1 MTIVI
6 ALLLFGII
14 ILIHEFGHFLFA
26 KLNGI
31 SVTEFSLGMGPR
43 LWSFQKGETRYS
55 LKLLPLG
62 GSCAMVGEDTAEEE
76 IPGSFNAA
84 SVWGRISVVAA
95 GPIFNFILAFVL
107 AVIIVGFVGY
117 DPAEV
122 LEGDKNSAAAEAGL
136 QNGDIITEYDGYHVD
151 LAKDLYVYM
160 YLNDLKEGDTVTLKV
175 RRDGRT
181 ETISYTPDV
190 SVRYLLGFNRSD
202 ASSMTVES
210 LIDGMPLQEA
220 GLQPGDT
227 ITAINGVEI
236 ADGEAY
242 DAYLAEHPLSSE
254 SVEITYDRDGLDY
267 TATITPKEYRTPQLG
282 FSYNLGYTKTSG
294 LRILKYGALEI
305 KYMIRTTLLSLK
317 ELVTGQ
323 LGFQNLSGPVGV
335 VDAIGTTYE
344 ESKSEGTLMLWMN
357 MLNMAVLLSANLGV
371 MKEDEVN
378 IIVHGHDPS
387 LSEMICEYADDPEMI
402 AYAKEM
408 GAKGI
413 NVAGVCCTSNE
424 VAMRRGVP
432 MAGNFLQQENV
443 VLTGACEA
451 IVVDVQ
457 CIFPALGPLSKCF
470 HTKFI
475 TTSPIAQMPDAEF
488 IRFNAETAGEN
499 AKAIVKMAI
508 DNFKNRKPELVHIP
522 QLKQKATVGYSVEA
536 IVKVLDGVTNSQV
549 DETGTTKPLLEC
561 ITSGVIRGAVA
572 MVGCNNPKIRPDY
585 AHIELMKKCIAND
598 IVVIAS
604 GCSAQAAAKAGLMDK
619 SAKDLCG
626 AGLKRVCELADI
638 PPVLHMGSC
647 VDISRM
653 MILAAELAKDAGLQI
668 NQLPVVGCAPEWM
681 SEKAVSIGNYV
692 VGTGIDTFLGVDPYV
707 SGSSEMGE
715 LLTEGTRKWTGAA
728 YTVETDIEKLVDLMI
743 ERIEEKRTALGI

>member
-1 MTIVI
+1 MKILI
-6 ALLLFGII
+6 AII
-14 ILIHEFGHFLFA
+14 IFSAIILFHEFGHFLFA

-62 GSCAMVGEDTAEEE
+62 GSCAMVGEDTAEKE

-122 LEGDKNSAAAEAGL
+122 LEVDKNSAAAEAGL

-160 YLNDLKEGDTVTLKV
+160 YLNDLKESDTVTLKV

-371 MKEDEVN
+371 MNLLPLPALDGGRLVFL
-378 IIVHGHDPS
+378 II
-387 LSEMICEYADDPEMI
+387 
-402 AYAKEM
+402 
-408 GAKGI
+408 
-413 NVAGVCCTSNE
+413 
-424 VAMRRGVP
+424 
-432 MAGNFLQQENV
+432 
-443 VLTGACEA
+443 EA
-451 IVVDVQ
+451 IR
-457 CIFPALGPLSKCF
+457 K
-470 HTKFI
+470 K
-475 TTSPIAQMPDAEF
+475 PI
-488 IRFNAETAGEN
+488 
-499 AKAIVKMAI
+499 
-508 DNFKNRKPELVHIP
+508 NRE
-522 QLKQKATVGYSVEA
+522 
-536 IVKVLDGVTNSQV
+536 
-549 DETGTTKPLLEC
+549 
-561 ITSGVIRGAVA
+561 
-572 MVGCNNPKIRPDY
+572 
-585 AHIELMKKCIAND
+585 IEGRIHF
-598 IVVIAS
+598 
-604 GCSAQAAAKAGLMDK
+604 AGLMALMVLMVVVMYNDI
-619 SAKDLCG
+619 
-626 AGLKRVCELADI
+626 LKI
-638 PPVLHMGSC
+638 
-647 VDISRM
+647 
-653 MILAAELAKDAGLQI
+653 
-668 NQLPVVGCAPEWM
+668 
-681 SEKAVSIGNYV
+681 
-692 VGTGIDTFLGVDPYV
+692 F
-707 SGSSEMGE
+707 
-715 LLTEGTRKWTGAA
+715 
-728 YTVETDIEKLVDLMI
+728 
-743 ERIEEKRTALGI
+743 